1 MLFSVQSIS
10 KAISYGMVLED
21 LGPEIVHKYVGHE
34 PSGVAFNAICLNPKN
49 QPHNP
54 MINAGAIM
62 VSSLLKSQLA
72 DSARYNYIREFWER
86 LTAGSK
92 INIDNSVFLSE
103 RKTAHNNFALGYMM
117 QARNSFPEGTDLQ
130 SALEFYFMMCSFEAN
145 SE

>member
-1 MLFSVQSIS
+1 
-10 KAISYGMVLED
+10 
-21 LGPEIVHKYVGHE
+21 
-34 PSGVAFNAICLNPKN
+34 
-49 QPHNP
+49 

-62 VSSLLKSQLA
+62 VSSLLKPQLA
-72 DSARYNYIREFWER
+72 DSARYNYIRDFWER

-117 QARNSFPEGTDLQ
+117 QARNSFPEGTDLH

>member
-1 MLFSVQSIS
+1 
-10 KAISYGMVLED
+10 MVLED

-62 VSSLLKSQLA
+62 VSSLLKPQLA

-117 QARNSFPEGTDLQ
+117 QTRNSFP
-130 SALEFYFMMCSFEAN
+130 
-145 SE
+145 